1 MNGLIGEF
9 RCKLD
14 EKGRLS
20 LPAKLR
26 SQLPETAGNTLVV
39 NRGFERCLVLYT
51 KDNWLQE
58 TAKLNAVDDFMSPEI
73 RRFKRIF
80 TNGANLVQLDGAQR
94 ILIPKNLLEYAGLD
108 NEVVLSAFNNKVE
121 IWSLQNYESE
131 LGADAA
137 ELSSLAKNFHQQQ
150 NAEKA
155 RD

>member
-1 MNGLIGEF
+1 M
-9 RCKLD
+9 D

-26 SQLPETAGNTLVV
+26 SQLPDNAGNSLVV

-51 KDNWLQE
+51 KEDWLQE

-121 IWSLQNYESE
+121 IWSLENYASE
-131 LGADAA
+131 LGVDAT
-137 ELSSLAKNFHQQQ
+137 ELSTLAKFFHQQQ
-150 NAEKA
+150 SGDKA
-155 RD
+155 KD